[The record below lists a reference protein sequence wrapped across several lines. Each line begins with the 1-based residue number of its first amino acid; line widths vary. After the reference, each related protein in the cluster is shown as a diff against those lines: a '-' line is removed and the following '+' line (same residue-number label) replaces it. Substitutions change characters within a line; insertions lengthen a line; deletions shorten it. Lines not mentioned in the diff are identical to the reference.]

1 MYPTNRFSDQQ
12 NKDILRW
19 IFNND
24 LHDFTGISRVGVEHA
39 DWLASQG
46 APGIV
51 VEDFLAD
58 MNEVILLVLT
68 EHSQDLAVS
77 ELSPAFLEAMK
88 IDRILAMKP
97 GSDHWN
103 VAEARLAEHV
113 KTCPKTKPVDID
125 EALTQVIPDEI
136 FYMLERA
143 GIPLENVQIVQLPPE
158 LF

>member
-1 MYPTNRFSDQQ
+1 MYPANRFSDQQ
-12 NKDILRW
+12 NKDIMRW

-46 APGIV
+46 THPQI

-58 MNEVILLVLT
+58 MSEVILLVLT
-68 EHSQDLAVS
+68 EHIQDLAVS
-77 ELSPAFLEAMK
+77 ELSPAFMDAMK
-88 IDRILAMKP
+88 IARILMMRP
-97 GSDHWN
+97 GSDHWTF
-103 VAEARLAEHV
+103 AEERLAEHV
-113 KTCPKTKPVDID
+113 KTCPKTEPVDID
-125 EALTQVIPDEI
+125 EVLTQVVPDEI
-136 FYMLERA
+136 FDMLERA